1 MEPEQWAEIDR
12 ACRELL
18 ARAMLFAGLAV
29 SVGIVAWVVFR

>member
-18 ARAMLFAGLAV
+18 TRAMLFSGLAV
-29 SVGIVAWVVFR
+29 SVGIVVWVVLR